1 MFGIRGFFFLGGGR
15 GVDTSKN
22 WEKKFIGL
30 EIIIIIFTIF
40 SNSSKKDNQKL
51 VWIGFSFF

>member
-1 MFGIRGFFFLGGGR
+1 LGGGR
-15 GVDTSKN
+15 GVDTTKN
-22 WEKKFIGL
+22 WGKKFIGL